1 MRGRISRLNWGW
13 VVVAA
18 GFYCVAMVGGVGDM
32 MMMMMMVNDV
42 DDDRLAT
49 SLASS

>member
-32 MMMMMMVNDV
+32 MMMMMVNDV